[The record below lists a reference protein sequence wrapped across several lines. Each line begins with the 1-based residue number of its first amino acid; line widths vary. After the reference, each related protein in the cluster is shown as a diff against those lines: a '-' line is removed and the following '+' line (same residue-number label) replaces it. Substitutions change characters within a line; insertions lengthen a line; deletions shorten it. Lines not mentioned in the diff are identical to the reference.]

1 MEFATRKSAMNVN
14 LALTYAITLMTC
26 DQSNKFEMKLMNNE
40 NSLHRNMNWSM
51 NNMKKLETDYRR
63 KPSQTTVEK
72 RRKVTLFKF
81 PQNPLSSKH

>member
-1 MEFATRKSAMNVN
+1 MNVN

-72 RRKVTLFKF
+72 RRKVKF
-81 PQNPLSSKH
+81 PTTQL